1 LSSLKQ
7 KAISGASWSFAG
19 RIIQQGVQ
27 FIIGVILA
35 RMLLPEEYGLIAMS
49 MVFITV
55 FYVFVDSGFSAAI
68 VQRKKIT
75 NRDLTTV
82 FYINMGVSIVLF
94 TILFL
99 LAPLIANFYNE
110 SNLVNIVR
118 TLSIIIIL
126 YAFSIVQ
133 SSIIRRNVNFKLQTR
148 IEVIAQILS
157 GIIAIYFA
165 YNGFGVWAL
174 VLKTLLNQT
183 LINIQLWIKNK
194 WFPTF
199 EFNTSSFKELFSFS
213 SKLLIAGIF
222 DRVYQQLNIL
232 VVGKF
237 FPANELGYYSRAVQF
252 KNLPSQVVSNS
263 LMSFL
268 LPVFSKMQGEPER
281 MKNAAQKVLKIVMYF
296 NINAMIFMGIVA
308 EPMIQVLLGDK
319 WLPTVPYLQLLVFVG
334 VFYPM
339 HAINVQIL
347 TALGRSDL
355 FLRVEVL
362 KKIIGITP
370 IFLGIFIGIKAMII
384 GMILTSVI
392 ALYINT
398 VYTNRLIKL
407 GLFEQLKSLG
417 NSFFISI
424 ILISVLYPAVYYLSE
439 TINNTI
445 ILLGAAIIAILI
457 IILISIL
464 VRAEE
469 YYEIR
474 DILMQRK
481 KQYAT

>member
-1 LSSLKQ
+1 
-7 KAISGASWSFAG
+7 
-19 RIIQQGVQ
+19 
-27 FIIGVILA
+27 
-35 RMLLPEEYGLIAMS
+35 
-49 MVFITV
+49 
-55 FYVFVDSGFSAAI
+55 
-68 VQRKKIT
+68 
-75 NRDLTTV
+75 
-82 FYINMGVSIVLF
+82 
-94 TILFL
+94 
-99 LAPLIANFYNE
+99 
-110 SNLVNIVR
+110 
-118 TLSIIIIL
+118 
-126 YAFSIVQ
+126 
-133 SSIIRRNVNFKLQTR
+133 
-148 IEVIAQILS
+148 
-157 GIIAIYFA
+157 
-165 YNGFGVWAL
+165 
-174 VLKTLLNQT
+174 
-183 LINIQLWIKNK
+183 
-194 WFPTF
+194 
-199 EFNTSSFKELFSFS
+199 
-213 SKLLIAGIF
+213 
-222 DRVYQQLNIL
+222 
-232 VVGKF
+232 
-237 FPANELGYYSRAVQF
+237 
-252 KNLPSQVVSNS
+252 
-263 LMSFL
+263 
-268 LPVFSKMQGEPER
+268 
-281 MKNAAQKVLKIVMYF
+281 
-296 NINAMIFMGIVA
+296 
-308 EPMIQVLLGDK
+308 
-319 WLPTVPYLQLLVFVG
+319 
-334 VFYPM
+334 M

-355 FLRVEVL
+355 FLRIEVL